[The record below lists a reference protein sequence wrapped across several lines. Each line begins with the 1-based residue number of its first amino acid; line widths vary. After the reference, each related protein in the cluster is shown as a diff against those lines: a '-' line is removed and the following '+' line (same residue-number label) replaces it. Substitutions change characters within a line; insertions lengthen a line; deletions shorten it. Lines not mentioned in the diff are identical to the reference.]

1 MPKRVDHASRIRT
14 IAGAAIGVIGREGI
28 DGMRLRD
35 VAREAS
41 VTTGAVTHYF
51 DSKDAVLEAALAE
64 IVRRIVEAQHQALE
78 LSGDFADAVAAF
90 LPNTDD
96 RRRDWNVW
104 LAFWGR
110 AVVNARLR
118 DQHKAYY
125 AEISSNLVVLLRR
138 MQAEGHADPASDPV
152 MMADAIMA
160 AVDGLGIRAAL
171 EPDDWPP
178 ERQLDTVRFMLAPIT
193 ATPPQKPRKR

>member
-1 MPKRVDHASRIRT
+1 MPKKVDHASRIRT

-41 VTTGAVTHYF
+41 ITTGAVTHYF

-64 IVRRIVEAQHQALE
+64 IVRRIVEGQHQAMDMA
-78 LSGDFADAVAAF
+78 GDFVAAVSAF

-125 AEISSNLVVLLRR
+125 AEISANLVVILRR
-138 MQAEGHADPASDPV
+138 LQAEGLADPARDPA

-160 AVDGLGIRAAL
+160 AVDGLGIRASL

-178 ERQLDTVRFMLAPIT
+178 ERQLETLRLMLAPIS
-193 ATPPQKPRKR
+193 ATPTPKPHKR

>member
-1 MPKRVDHASRIRT
+1 
-14 IAGAAIGVIGREGI
+14 
-28 DGMRLRD
+28 MRLRD

-41 VTTGAVTHYF
+41 ITTGAVTHYF

-64 IVRRIVEAQHQALE
+64 IMRRIVEAQHRALE

-110 AVVNARLR
+110 AVVNPLLR
-118 DQHKAYY
+118 EQHKAYY
-125 AEISSNLVVLLRR
+125 AEMSANLVILLRR
-138 MQAEGHADPASDPV
+138 LQAEGHADPARDPA

-160 AVDGLGIRAAL
+160 AVDGLGIRASL

-178 ERQLDTVRFMLAPIT
+178 ERQLETLRLMLAPISV
-193 ATPPQKPRKR
+193 PPPPKPRKR